1 MNPTST
7 LPEHYEM
14 VWELD
19 IKNGTRLNIILQIAG
34 LGWMLLAGAMLTGCV
49 TWIRPNLWQAFAIAK
64 SLPALAVLGL
74 LLLNMI
80 ITISLHELMHGLF
93 FWLFSKQ
100 PFQLGLGPG
109 YAYAG
114 MPGWFFP
121 RDQYLVIG
129 LAPLILLS
137 GLGLIACAFVPLS
150 WLAMLLTGM
159 VINVGG
165 AIGDMYVCLRI
176 SREGQQVLIMDTGDR
191 FQVYRQ
197 QNTMDGPTKL

>member
-1 MNPTST
+1 MKPTRT
-7 LPEHYEM
+7 LPEHYAL

-34 LGWMLLAGAMLTGCV
+34 LGWMLLAGVLLTGCV
-49 TWIRPNLWQAFAIAK
+49 TWIRPNLWQAFAVAGG
-64 SLPALAVLGL
+64 LPALAVLGL

-80 ITISLHELMHGLF
+80 ITISLHELVHGLF
-93 FWLFSKQ
+93 FWLFSKHPVQ
-100 PFQLGLGPG
+100 FGLGPG

-121 RDQYLVIG
+121 RDLYLVIG

-137 GLGLIACAFVPLS
+137 GLGLIACAFIPLS
-150 WLAMLLTGM
+150 WLAALLTGM
-159 VINVGG
+159 IINAGG
-165 AIGDMYVCLRI
+165 AIGDMYVCMRI
-176 SREGQQVLIMDTGDR
+176 CREDPQVLIKDTGDG

-197 QNTMDGPTKL
+197 KNTQDGSTGL